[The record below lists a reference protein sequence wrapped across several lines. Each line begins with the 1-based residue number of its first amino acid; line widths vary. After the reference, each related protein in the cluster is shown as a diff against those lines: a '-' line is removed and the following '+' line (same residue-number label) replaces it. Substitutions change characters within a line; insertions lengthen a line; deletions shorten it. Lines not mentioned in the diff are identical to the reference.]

1 MNQPRGTGS
10 LRQRRPDVWEIR
22 VSLGPDPVAGHSRI
36 RSVTIAGDRRDA
48 EAARA
53 RYAQAAALI
62 RSQHR
67 AQPGIP
73 VGHLLH
79 RWLDADHGWR
89 PSTLT
94 GYRSTVRALTDD
106 PIAARRASG
115 LTPRVMRAATSQW
128 RRAGLHQPTIAG
140 RIRCL
145 RSALGWAHA
154 EGILDRFPL
163 DGMRGPGAAAVR
175 THAPVEQVRAI
186 LRFAE
191 HTVRVE
197 RTRDTGEPPAPGDA
211 ARLHRAEQVLLLAR
225 LAADTGARRGELA
238 ALQLGD
244 LDGDVLTIARGTSAE
259 VVGPTKSGRIRRLTL
274 GPTTARLWRS
284 SISTWRGRTGD
295 RPFGPWLFSPDLDH
309 AVRLT
314 TSGLGHWFTDLTRDA
329 SYPDVTLHRLR
340 HTVAT
345 TLVSQGDI
353 LQAQYRLGHHDAST
367 TLRIY
372 SHALPLHDAA
382 AAATLERV
390 YR

>member
-22 VSLGPDPVAGHSRI
+22 VSLGPDPVAGRSRI

-53 RYAQAAALI
+53 RYAEAAALT
-62 RSQHR
+62 RCQHR

-73 VGHLLH
+73 VGQLLH

-94 GYRSTVRALTDD
+94 GYRSTVRALTGD

-115 LTPRVMRAATSQW
+115 LTPRVMRAAMSQW
-128 RRAGLHQPTIAG
+128 RRAGLREPTISG
-140 RIRCL
+140 RVRCL

-154 EGILDRFPL
+154 EGILDHFPL
-163 DGMRGPGAAAVR
+163 EGMRGPSAAAVR
-175 THAPVEQVRAI
+175 THAPVEHVRAI

-191 HTVRVE
+191 HAVRV
-197 RTRDTGEPPAPGDA
+197 RRARDTGAHMSPGDT

-238 ALQLGD
+238 ALQVGD
-244 LDGDVLTIARGTSAE
+244 LDGDALTIARGTSAE
-259 VVGPTKSGRIRRLTL
+259 IVGPTKSGRVRRLTL

-284 SISTWRGRTGD
+284 STSEWKSRNGD
-295 RPFGPWLFSPDLDH
+295 RPFGPWLFSADADH

-314 TSGLGHWFTDLTRDA
+314 TSGLGHWFTDLTRDTG
-329 SYPDVTLHRLR
+329 YPDVTLHRLR

-345 TLVSQGDI
+345 TLVSRGDI
-353 LQAQYRLGHHDAST
+353 LQAQYRLGHRDAST

-372 SHALPLHDAA
+372 SHALPLRDAA
-382 AAATLERV
+382 AAATLERL

>member
-1 MNQPRGTGS
+1 MGHHLGMVYGGEYGGAQRDRDQSEPHAARMGQQRDGEHDEC
-10 LRQRRPDVWEIR
+10 QRRHERRR
-22 VSLGPDPVAGHSRI
+22 VAPSCGLGGAGH
-36 RSVTIAGDRRDA
+36 
-48 EAARA
+48 ARN
-53 RYAQAAALI
+53 L
-62 RSQHR
+62 S
-67 AQPGIP
+67 
-73 VGHLLH
+73 
-79 RWLDADHGWR
+79 
-89 PSTLT
+89 
-94 GYRSTVRALTDD
+94 
-106 PIAARRASG
+106 
-115 LTPRVMRAATSQW
+115 
-128 RRAGLHQPTIAG
+128 
-140 RIRCL
+140 
-145 RSALGWAHA
+145 
-154 EGILDRFPL
+154 
-163 DGMRGPGAAAVR
+163 
-175 THAPVEQVRAI
+175 
-186 LRFAE
+186 
-191 HTVRVE
+191 
-197 RTRDTGEPPAPGDA
+197 GEPPAPGDA

-367 TLRIY
+367 TPRIY
-372 SHALPLHDAA
+372 SHALPQRDAA
-382 AAATLERV
+382 AAATLERL